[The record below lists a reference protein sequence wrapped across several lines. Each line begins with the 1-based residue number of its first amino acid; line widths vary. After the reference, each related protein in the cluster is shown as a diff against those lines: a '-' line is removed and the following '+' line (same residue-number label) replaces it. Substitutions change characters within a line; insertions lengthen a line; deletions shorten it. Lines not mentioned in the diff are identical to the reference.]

1 MEIKQQKELAAEF
14 NDILLITAPLTVTF
28 SAPQASA
35 ILKAIAVKLGR
46 KCTTVDFN
54 ALTLQWMTKL
64 SQAQFASLKNFFLY
78 GTTSDSI
85 PLYVDQLL
93 ANLMTIV
100 NQHQPKILAISLFSD
115 DCRTATRLICQHMKD
130 HMPDVKILIGGAGI
144 AKGQKYG
151 VSDAVSFGEK
161 LKNQGLVDHYII
173 GDAEHSFQE
182 FLQNNLTF
190 PGIDSVAWQ
199 ALNNEQQQN
208 LSYPDYSDYDWKLYS
223 EKAIGITGSRGC
235 VRQCKFCD
243 YIVYHPKFTWRSGQ
257 NIFDEMVAQQ
267 QRVGISHF
275 EFSDSLV
282 NGNLNAFREL
292 IQALADH
299 NAQPGNQR
307 ITWSGYFIMRSPTQF
322 KEELWRLTA
331 ASGAKNLLVGIE
343 TFNDAARAKIGKK
356 FTNQDIDF
364 GIDMAIKYNINLWIL
379 FFVGSPE
386 ETADH
391 IEETKQWLTQHTYAL
406 SNITI
411 IMANTMTLVPGSWY
425 DKNRDSMN
433 IVIPDLEDRTS
444 WYIDS
449 TNNNFKTR
457 EFRHNLILRHCKA
470 LGYTTYS
477 DDMLFSWLFD
487 SVPQLAQQFAQH
499 PK

>member
-1 MEIKQQKELAAEF
+1 MENTQPKNILVEF
-14 NDILLITAPLTVTF
+14 NDILVITAPLTVTY

-54 ALTLQWMTKL
+54 VLTLHWMTKF
-64 SQAQFASLKNFFLY
+64 SQKYFVNLKNFFLH
-78 GTTSDSI
+78 GTTSDQT
-85 PLYVDQLL
+85 QLFVNQWL
-93 ANLMTIV
+93 GNLMTVV
-100 NQHQPKILAISLFSD
+100 NQHQPKILAISVFSD
-115 DCRTATRLICQHMKD
+115 DCRIATQLICQHMRD
-130 HMPDVKILIGGAGI
+130 HMPEVKILIGGAGI

-151 VSDAVSFGEK
+151 VSDAISFGER
-161 LKNQGLVDHYII
+161 LKNQGLVDHYIV

-182 FLQNNLTF
+182 FLQNNFTF
-190 PGIDSVAWQ
+190 PGINSVTWQ
-199 ALNNEQQQN
+199 PLDNQQQQN
-208 LSYPDYSDYDWKLYS
+208 LSYPDYSDYDWKLYNGR
-223 EKAIGITGSRGC
+223 AIGITGSRGC

-243 YIVYHPKFTWRSGQ
+243 YIVYHPRFTWRSGQ

-267 QRVGISHF
+267 KRFGISHF

-299 NAQPGNQR
+299 NAQPSNQR
-307 ITWSGYFIMRSPTQF
+307 ITWSGYFIMRTPTQF

-331 ASGAKNLLVGIE
+331 ASGAINLLVGIE

-356 FTNQDIDF
+356 FTNKDVDF
-364 GIDMAIKYNINLWIL
+364 GIDMAIKYDMNLWIL

-386 ETADH
+386 ETEDH
-391 IEETKQWLTQHTYAL
+391 IDETKQWLTQHTYAL
-406 SNITI
+406 NNVTI
-411 IMANTMTLVPGSWY
+411 IMANPMNLLPGSWY
-425 DKNRDSMN
+425 EQNQHSMG
-433 IVIPDLEDRTS
+433 IVIPDLGDRTS
-444 WYIDS
+444 WFINS

-457 EFRHNLILRHCKA
+457 VHRHNLILHHCRQ

-477 DDMLFSWLFD
+477 DDMMFSWLYD
-487 SVPQLAQQFAQH
+487 PAMNSMLARE
-499 PK
+499 

>member
-1 MEIKQQKELAAEF
+1 MGNKQQKRLAAEF
-14 NDILLITAPLTVTF
+14 NDILLITAPLTVTY

-54 ALTLQWMTKL
+54 ALTLHWMTKFP
-64 SQAQFASLKNFFLY
+64 QKQFVSLKNFFLH
-78 GTTSDSI
+78 GTKSDQT
-85 PLYVDQLL
+85 QLDVNQWL

-100 NQHQPKILAISLFSD
+100 DQHQPKILAISVFSD
-115 DCRTATRLICQHMKD
+115 DCRTATRLICQHMRD

-161 LKNQGLVDHYII
+161 LKNQGLIDHYII
-173 GDAEHSFQE
+173 GDAEHSFRE

-190 PGIDSVAWQ
+190 PGINSVSWKT
-199 ALNNEQQQN
+199 LNNQQQQN
-208 LSYPDYSDYDWKLYS
+208 LSYPDYSDYDWELYA

-243 YIVYHPKFTWRSGQ
+243 YIVYHPTFTWRSGQ
-257 NIFDEMVAQQ
+257 NIFEEMVAQQ
-267 QRVGISHF
+267 QRFGISHF

-282 NGNLNAFREL
+282 NGNLNAFKEL

-299 NAQPGNQR
+299 NAQPSNQR
-307 ITWSGYFIMRSPTQF
+307 ITWSGYFIMRTATQF

-343 TFNDAARAKIGKK
+343 TFNDAARARIGKK
-356 FTNQDIDF
+356 FTNEDIDF
-364 GIDMAIKYNINLWIL
+364 GIKMAIKYNMNLWIL

-386 ETADH
+386 ETEDH
-391 IEETKQWLTQHTYAL
+391 IDETIQWLAQHTYAL
-406 SNITI
+406 KNVTI
-411 IMANTMTLVPGSWY
+411 IMANPMNLLPGSWY
-425 DKNRDSMN
+425 EKNQNSMG
-433 IVIPDLEDRTS
+433 IVIPDSEDRTS
-444 WYIDS
+444 WFINK

-457 EFRHNLILRHCKA
+457 VYRHNLILHHCRQ
-470 LGYTTYS
+470 LGYSTYS
-477 DDMLFSWLFD
+477 DDMMFSWLYD
-487 SVPQLAQQFAQH
+487 PATNPMLATELT
-499 PK
+499 P

>member
-100 NQHQPKILAISLFSD
+100 NQHQPKILAISVFSD
-115 DCRTATRLICQHMKD
+115 DCRTATRLICQHMRD

-151 VSDAVSFGEK
+151 VSDAVSFGGK
-161 LKNQGLVDHYII
+161 LKNQGLVDHYIV
-173 GDAEHSFQE
+173 GDAEHSFRE
-182 FLQNNLTF
+182 FLQNNLDF
-190 PGIDSVAWQ
+190 PGINSVAWQ
-199 ALNNEQQQN
+199 PLDNQQQQD
-208 LSYPDYSDYDWKLYS
+208 LSYPDYSDYDWKLYD
-223 EKAIGITGSRGC
+223 KKTIGITGSRGC

-243 YIVYHPKFTWRSGQ
+243 YIVYHPTFTWRSGQ
-257 NIFDEMVAQQ
+257 NIFEEMVAQQ
-267 QRVGISHF
+267 RRFGISHF

-299 NAQPGNQR
+299 NAQPSNQR
-307 ITWSGYFIMRSPTQF
+307 ITWSGYFIMRTPTQF

-331 ASGAKNLLVGIE
+331 ASGATNLLAGIE

-356 FTNQDIDF
+356 FTNEDIDF
-364 GIDMAIKYNINLWIL
+364 GIKMAMKYNMNLWIL

-386 ETADH
+386 ETEDH
-391 IEETKQWLTQHTYAL
+391 IDETKQWLTQHTYAL
-406 SNITI
+406 NNVTI
-411 IMANTMTLVPGSWY
+411 IMANPMNLLPGSWY
-425 DKNRDSMN
+425 DKNQNSMG

-444 WYIDS
+444 WFINN
-449 TNNNFKTR
+449 TNNNFQTR
-457 EFRHNLILRHCKA
+457 VHRHNLILHHCRQ
-470 LGYTTYS
+470 LGYTVYS
-477 DDMLFSWLFD
+477 DDMMFSWLYD
-487 SVPQLAQQFAQH
+487 PAINTMLARE
-499 PK
+499 

>member
-1 MEIKQQKELAAEF
+1 MGNKQQKKLAARF
-14 NDILLITAPLTVTF
+14 NDILLITAPLTVTY

-54 ALTLQWMTKL
+54 VLTLHWMTKFP
-64 SQAQFASLKNFFLY
+64 QKQFVSLKNFFLH
-78 GTTSDSI
+78 GTTSDQT
-85 PLYVDQLL
+85 QLDVNQWL

-100 NQHQPKILAISLFSD
+100 GQHQPKILAISVFSD
-115 DCRTATRLICQHMKD
+115 DCRTATQLICQHMRD

-151 VSDAVSFGEK
+151 VSDAVSFGER
-161 LKNQGLVDHYII
+161 LKNQGLVDHYIV

-190 PGIDSVAWQ
+190 PGINSVAWQ
-199 ALNNEQQQN
+199 PLDNQQQQD

-223 EKAIGITGSRGC
+223 GRAIGITGSRGC

-243 YIVYHPKFTWRSGQ
+243 YIVYHPTFTWRSGQ
-257 NIFDEMVAQQ
+257 NIFEEMVAQQ
-267 QRVGISHF
+267 QRFGISHF

-299 NAQPGNQR
+299 NAQPRNRR
-307 ITWSGYFIMRSPTQF
+307 ITWSGYFIMRTPTQF

-331 ASGAKNLLVGIE
+331 ASGATNLLAGIE

-356 FTNQDIDF
+356 FTNEDIDF
-364 GIDMAIKYNINLWIL
+364 GIKMAMKYDMNLWIL

-386 ETADH
+386 ETEDH
-391 IEETKQWLTQHTYAL
+391 IDETKQWLTQHTYAL
-406 SNITI
+406 NNVTI
-411 IMANTMTLVPGSWY
+411 IMANPMNLLPGSWY
-425 DKNRDSMN
+425 DKNQNSMG

-444 WYIDS
+444 WFINN
-449 TNNNFKTR
+449 TNNNFQTR
-457 EFRHNLILRHCKA
+457 VHRHNLILHHCRQ
-470 LGYTTYS
+470 LGYTVYS
-477 DDMLFSWLFD
+477 DDMMFSWLYD
-487 SVPQLAQQFAQH
+487 PATNPMLAR
-499 PK
+499 K

>member
-1 MEIKQQKELAAEF
+1 MGNKQQKRLAAEF
-14 NDILLITAPLTVTF
+14 NDILLITAPLTVTY

-54 ALTLQWMTKL
+54 ALTLHWMTKFP
-64 SQAQFASLKNFFLY
+64 QKQFVSLKNFFLH
-78 GTTSDSI
+78 GTKSDQT
-85 PLYVDQLL
+85 QLDVNQWL

-100 NQHQPKILAISLFSD
+100 DQHQPKILAISVFSD
-115 DCRTATRLICQHMKD
+115 DCRTATRLICQHMRD

-161 LKNQGLVDHYII
+161 LKNQGLIDHYII
-173 GDAEHSFQE
+173 GDAEHSFRE

-190 PGIDSVAWQ
+190 PGINSVSWKT
-199 ALNNEQQQN
+199 LNNQQQQN
-208 LSYPDYSDYDWKLYS
+208 LSYPDYSDYDWELYA

-243 YIVYHPKFTWRSGQ
+243 YIVYHPTFTWRSGQ
-257 NIFDEMVAQQ
+257 NIFEEMVAQQ
-267 QRVGISHF
+267 QRFGISHF

-282 NGNLNAFREL
+282 NGNLNAFKEL

-299 NAQPGNQR
+299 NAQPSNQR
-307 ITWSGYFIMRSPTQF
+307 ITWSGYFIMRTATQF

-343 TFNDAARAKIGKK
+343 TFNDAARARIGKK
-356 FTNQDIDF
+356 FTNEDIDF
-364 GIDMAIKYNINLWIL
+364 GIKMAIKYNMNLWIL

-386 ETADH
+386 ETEDH
-391 IEETKQWLTQHTYAL
+391 IDETIQWLAQHTYAL
-406 SNITI
+406 KNVTI
-411 IMANTMTLVPGSWY
+411 IMANPMNLLPGSWY
-425 DKNRDSMN
+425 EKNQNSMG
-433 IVIPDLEDRTS
+433 IVIPDSEDRTS
-444 WYIDS
+444 WFINK

-457 EFRHNLILRHCKA
+457 VYRHNLILHHCRQ
-470 LGYTTYS
+470 LGYSTYS
-477 DDMLFSWLFD
+477 DDMMFSWLYD
-487 SVPQLAQQFAQH
+487 PATNPMLAKELT
-499 PK
+499 P

>member
-64 SQAQFASLKNFFLY
+64 SRAQFASLKNFFLY
-78 GTTSDSI
+78 GTTSDST

-100 NQHQPKILAISLFSD
+100 NQHQPKILAISVFSD

-190 PGIDSVAWQ
+190 PGINSVSWQ
-199 ALNNEQQQN
+199 ALDNQQQQN

-257 NIFDEMVAQQ
+257 NIFDEMRAQQ
-267 QRVGISHF
+267 QRFGISHF
-275 EFSDSLV
+275 EFADSLV

-307 ITWSGYFIMRSPTQF
+307 ITWSGYFIMRTPTQF

-331 ASGAKNLLVGIE
+331 ASGGKVLIVGIE
-343 TFNDAARAKIGKK
+343 TFSDDVRADLGKK
-356 FTNQDIDF
+356 FTNNDIDF
-364 GIDMAIKYNINLWIL
+364 AIAMAMKYNIHLQIL
-379 FFVGSPE
+379 TFVGYIT
-386 ETADH
+386 ETEKH
-391 IEETKQWLTQHTYAL
+391 IDNAIAWLDQHQYAR
-406 SNITI
+406 SH
-411 IMANTMTLVPGSWY
+411 MT
-425 DKNRDSMN
+425 
-433 IVIPDLEDRTS
+433 IVIGTPMAILKNSWIDQNIDQLGIKFENNDRQL
-444 WYIDS
+444 WYNKQSSFEQRSAWHRRILDHVKKLKYKYISDS
-449 TNNNFKTR
+449 TY
-457 EFRHNLILRHCKA
+457 H
-470 LGYTTYS
+470 
-477 DDMLFSWLFD
+477 WLLANDLDGVVD
-487 SVPQLAQQFAQH
+487 SEY
-499 PK
+499 

>member
-1 MEIKQQKELAAEF
+1 MGNKQQKKLAARF
-14 NDILLITAPLTVTF
+14 NDILLITAPLTVTY

-54 ALTLQWMTKL
+54 ALTLHWMTKFP
-64 SQAQFASLKNFFLY
+64 QKQFVSLKNFFLH
-78 GTTSDSI
+78 GTASEQT
-85 PLYVDQLL
+85 QLDVNQWL

-100 NQHQPKILAISLFSD
+100 NQHQPKVLAISVFSD
-115 DCRTATRLICQHMKD
+115 DCRTATRLMCQHMRD
-130 HMPDVKILIGGAGI
+130 HMPNVKILIGGAGI

-161 LKNQGLVDHYII
+161 LKNQGLVDHYIV

-190 PGIDSVAWQ
+190 PGINSVAWQ
-199 ALNNEQQQN
+199 PLDNQQQQD

-223 EKAIGITGSRGC
+223 SRAIGITGSRGC

-243 YIVYHPKFTWRSGQ
+243 YIVYHPTFTWRSGQ
-257 NIFDEMVAQQ
+257 NIFEEMVAQQ
-267 QRVGISHF
+267 QRFGISHF

-299 NAQPGNQR
+299 NAQPSNQR
-307 ITWSGYFIMRSPTQF
+307 ITWSGYFIMRTPTQF

-331 ASGAKNLLVGIE
+331 ASGATNLLAGIE

-356 FTNQDIDF
+356 FTNEDIDF
-364 GIDMAIKYNINLWIL
+364 GIKMAMKYNMNLWIL

-386 ETADH
+386 ETEDH
-391 IEETKQWLTQHTYAL
+391 IDETKQWLTQHTYAL
-406 SNITI
+406 NNVTI
-411 IMANTMTLVPGSWY
+411 IMANPMNLLPGSWY
-425 DKNRDSMN
+425 DKNQNSMG

-444 WYIDS
+444 WFINN
-449 TNNNFKTR
+449 TNNNFQTR
-457 EFRHNLILRHCKA
+457 VHRHNLILHHCRQ
-470 LGYTTYS
+470 LGYSVYS
-477 DDMLFSWLFD
+477 DDMMFSWLYD
-487 SVPQLAQQFAQH
+487 PATNLMLARE
-499 PK
+499 